1 MLRWKPNVPLPRPK
15 HMKSLIR
22 TIPDWPKPPIRFRD
36 ISTLLRDPEGFAAA
50 MDLFISHYKG
60 KPIDVIA
67 GLDARGFI
75 PAGILAYALR
85 KPLVMV
91 RKKGK
96 LPGGTFNAAYQLE
109 YGESV
114 IEIQTDAAEKGARV
128 LLMDDLIATG
138 GTLCAAVDLF
148 EKIGC
153 TVTDVGAIVNLTELG
168 GAARLRSIG
177 VRVFSLYEFNETE

>member
-1 MLRWKPNVPLPRPK
+1 LNL
-15 HMKSLIR
+15 KSLIR

-36 ISTLLRDPEGFAAA
+36 ISTLLRNPEGFAAA
-50 MDLFISHYKG
+50 MDMFIAHYRG
-60 KPIDVIA
+60 MPVDVIA

-75 PAGILAYALR
+75 PAGILAHALR

-96 LPGGTFNAAYQLE
+96 LPGGTLHAAYQLE

-114 IEIQTDAAEKGARV
+114 LEIQTDAAEKGAHV

-138 GTLCAAVDLF
+138 GTLCAAAKLF
-148 EKIGC
+148 ANIGC
-153 TVTDVGAIVNLTELG
+153 TVTDVGAIVNLSELG
-168 GAARLRSIG
+168 GAARLQAIG
-177 VRVFSLYEFNETE
+177 VTVYSLCEFNETE

>member
-1 MLRWKPNVPLPRPK
+1 
-15 HMKSLIR
+15 
-22 TIPDWPKPPIRFRD
+22 
-36 ISTLLRDPEGFAAA
+36 
-50 MDLFISHYKG
+50 MDMFISHYRDR
-60 KPIDVIA
+60 PVDVIA

-96 LPGGTFNAAYQLE
+96 LPGGTLNAAYQLE

-114 IEIQTDAAEKGARV
+114 LEIHTDAAEKGARV

-138 GTLCAAVDLF
+138 GTLCAAAKLF

-153 TVTDVGAIVNLTELG
+153 KVTDVGAIVNLTELG
-168 GAARLRSIG
+168 GAVRLKALGIE
-177 VRVFSLYEFNETE
+177 VYSLCDFNETE

>member
-1 MLRWKPNVPLPRPK
+1 LNI
-15 HMKSLIR
+15 KSLIR

-36 ISTLLRDPEGFAAA
+36 ISTLLRNPDGFAAA
-50 MDLFISHYKG
+50 MDMFIEHYRG
-60 KPIDVIA
+60 NPVDVIA

-75 PAGILAYALR
+75 PAGILSYALR

-96 LPGGTFNAAYQLE
+96 LPGVTLNAAYQLE

-138 GTLCAAVDLF
+138 GTLCAAAKLF
-148 EKIGC
+148 DKIGC
-153 TVTDVGAIVNLTELG
+153 SVTDVGAMVNLTELG
-168 GAARLRSIG
+168 GAARLQAIG
-177 VRVFSLYEFNETE
+177 VKVYSLCEFNETE